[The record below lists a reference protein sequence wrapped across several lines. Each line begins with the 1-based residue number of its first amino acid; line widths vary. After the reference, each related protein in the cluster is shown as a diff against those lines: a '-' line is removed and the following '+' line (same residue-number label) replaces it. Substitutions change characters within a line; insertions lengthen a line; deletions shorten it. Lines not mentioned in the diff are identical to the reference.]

1 MLWSELPDAV
11 EYEDGLEVQG
21 LLAPQG
27 AVVVEHRDALG
38 GGHEIERPTAGS
50 FLNKAD
56 DG

>member
-50 FLNKAD
+50 FFNKAD